1 MKASGIAGG
10 VRLLVAVTLA
20 LAAGACG
27 RSETAPEAS
36 KAAGPAFETRVE
48 SYRPPADGRLVPGQI
63 EKYIEVRTRASQRA
77 ARPVPE
83 PPEQQGLGDALLATP
98 PDLEAARALGVNTE
112 EYLWVKEKIHEAEG
126 ARLAAKLDA
135 DFIDLLTKNLATLAK
150 RRAEAQDEPSRKLL
164 SEQLATFENEL
175 SRVKSEQKELEPED
189 VRANMRILVPFRARL
204 QPLEAETARLRQR
217 VRGPAPE
224 KK

>member
-1 MKASGIAGG
+1 MKGSGNGG
-10 VRLLVAVTLA
+10 GARFLVAFALA
-20 LAAGACG
+20 LAAGACR
-27 RSETAPEAS
+27 RSETAPES
-36 KAAGPAFETRVE
+36 LKAAAPAFETRVD
-48 SYRPPADGRLVPGQI
+48 SYRPPADGRLVPRQI
-63 EKYIEVRTRASQRA
+63 EKYIEVRTRATQRA
-77 ARPVPE
+77 ERALPE
-83 PPEQQGLGDALLATP
+83 PPEQKGLGDALFATP
-98 PDLEAARALGVNTE
+98 PDIEAARALGVNTE

-175 SRVKSEQKELEPED
+175 ARVKREQKELEPED
-189 VRANMRILVPFRARL
+189 VRANMRILEPFRARL

-217 VRGPAPE
+217 VRAPASE